1 MTDAPSPYAA
11 PTAQPVQ
18 PVVQPI
24 ARTTAAVLPVTIGLT
39 AAAVVGAVVN
49 LVFGGMFPGN
59 APVEQI
65 YAFGVTVDLVA
76 VALAVGIRALI
87 IFRMPRGAASGTLS
101 VLGIIAAALGLIV
114 FVGWIVIGGAEYWT
128 GGMSRYMTGAG
139 PLFFLGI
146 PWVVSLVLGEVALR
160 RSDSTINSALSI
172 GTLVLGGIVGILTI
186 AATVIYGLGLSA

>member
-11 PTAQPVQ
+11 PN
-18 PVVQPI
+18 VQPI
-24 ARTTAAVLPVTIGLT
+24 PTPVARTTAAVLPVTIALGAL
-39 AAAVVGAVVN
+39 AFVGGAVN
-49 LVFGGMFPGN
+49 IAFGAMFPGN

-65 YAFGVTVDLVA
+65 YAFGVTVDLAA
-76 VALAVGIRALI
+76 VVLAVGIRALI
-87 IFRMPRGAASGTLS
+87 IFRMPRGTASGRLS
-101 VLGIIAAALGLIV
+101 VLGVVAAALAVIV
-114 FVGWIVIGGAEYWT
+114 FVSWVLTGGAEYWT

-146 PWVVSLVLGEVALR
+146 PWVVSLVLGEIALR

-172 GTLVLGGIVGILTI
+172 GTLVLGGIVGVLTV

>member
-11 PTAQPVQ
+11 PTAIPTAIPTPV
-18 PVVQPI
+18 

-39 AAAVVGAVVN
+39 AAAIVGGAVN
-49 LVFGGMFPGN
+49 LAFGAMFPGN

-65 YAFGVTVDLVA
+65 YAFGVTVDLAA

-87 IFRMPRGAASGTLS
+87 IFRMPRAAASRRLS
-101 VLGIIAAALGLIV
+101 VLGIVAAALAFLV
-114 FVGWIVIGGAEYWT
+114 FVGWLLIGGAEYWT
-128 GGMSRYMTGAG
+128 GGMERYMTGAG

-146 PWVVSLVLGEVALR
+146 PWVASLALGEVALR

-172 GTLVLGGIVGILTI
+172 GTLVLGGIVGVLTV